1 MSGAGSPSGSR
12 RSPIGASKRSPNLAL
27 SKFLRESFTSE
38 PPYLYESLSGNPR
51 LQKLGDLVQN
61 LLAFGRDN
69 AISGE
74 AVESLEL
81 ALRHMVHETVSF
93 ASTTIQSTVS
103 VTKVQE
109 SSHSLDTA
117 KVNAELEE
125 LKLENAELKGNLKS
139 SEEQV
144 SILRSRTRDLQEELN
159 SLSSRSLS
167 YKQEFELAA
176 QERMRYAA
184 LEEKYHD
191 LLGRLKVG
199 ETTKANLEE
208 QIKKANAEYSAAFED
223 LKKARQLISKK
234 REKLAS
240 YKAENQKLKI
250 LLEEKEEELI
260 IVELQSSV
268 ERDRS
273 QRRSSC
279 SEQDLSVNREE
290 LRLNAENGR
299 LASVIQ
305 ELTEQK
311 GQLEKEKDTMEEE
324 KSDLLRQVNDMKN
337 DMSEKVSECEAL
349 REQLTTRSQ
358 EVEELATE
366 NDELRAELDTVRRSL
381 KKAQKH
387 PDGKPPLPPA
397 QSPTK
402 DGDQTFVDRL
412 KEWVN
417 GYAAFITYLID
428 HDEVE
433 LHLLNGVPKFPERMA
448 ALLTEKINQSLRFV
462 RRTGMA
468 GNIPLF
474 DAAFGNPEATAVLV
488 KSLEAS
494 EDYLPAFSVFA
505 TITNKLIAQIEAN
518 AKRVEK
524 ICQLLH
530 IDTSSEDK
538 MLDDVFKYHMDHQP
552 LFDKVVAILE
562 SKFEVPI
569 NRDNI
574 LACLDEFVNESTE
587 IVDELQ
593 NELGE
598 YVAPSCKPV
607 EIPRKVLEY
616 ITSMNVALE
625 QARAR
630 LSDGKTF
637 QNELR
642 EAQSNLSIMND
653 KLEASEIH
661 KNQLSLRLKEKEASI
676 LRLTEQLEDSM
687 EAKMGTDQ
695 ALRSLR
701 VMNAELESTCHI
713 LRNERDR
720 LKLALSDKAA
730 TFEER
735 LEEAL
740 SSEKKRCREE
750 LERQAK
756 KNAADQDA
764 IRLEL
769 EEKSKKLADAKSLV
783 LDLQQRF
790 NEKKEKYHK
799 LLTSL
804 QKQNEVLVK
813 QKNESGSLS
822 PEDRKLMK
830 TANSQRRQMLAKL
843 NELSPTKS
851 GMDSSLSLDDNLVED
866 LGQMLQKCFES
877 TSGWTGRT
885 VKKAVGILIDRVLS
899 SLSA

>member
-1 MSGAGSPSGSR
+1 MSGAGSPTGSR
-12 RSPIGASKRSPNLAL
+12 RSPIGASRRSPNLAL

-38 PPYLYESLSGNPR
+38 PPYLYETLTGNPR

-74 AVESLEL
+74 AVENLEL
-81 ALRHMVHETVSF
+81 ALRHMVNETVRF
-93 ASTTIQSTVS
+93 ASTTIESTVS

-109 SSHSLDTA
+109 SSNSVDTA

-125 LKLENAELKGNLKS
+125 LRLENAELKGTLKS

-144 SILRSRTRDLQEELN
+144 SMLRSRTRDLQEELN

-167 YKQEFELAA
+167 YKQEFELAS

-199 ETTKANLEE
+199 ETTKASLEE
-208 QIKKANAEYSAAFED
+208 QIKKSNAEYTAAFED
-223 LKKARQLISKK
+223 LKKARQLVSKK

-268 ERDRS
+268 ERDR
-273 QRRSSC
+273 QHRSSN

-311 GQLEKEKDTMEEE
+311 GQLENEKSTLEEE
-324 KSDLLRQVNDMKN
+324 KNDLLCQVNDMKN
-337 DMSEKVSECEAL
+337 DMSEKISECEAL
-349 REQLTTRSQ
+349 KEQLTTRSQ
-358 EVEELATE
+358 EVEELETD
-366 NDELRAELDTVRRSL
+366 NDELRAELDNVRRSL

-433 LHLLNGVPKFPERMA
+433 LHLLNGVQKFPERMA

-488 KSLEAS
+488 QNLEAS
-494 EDYLPAFSVFA
+494 EDCLPAFSVFA
-505 TITNKLIAQIEAN
+505 TITNKLVAQIEAN

-530 IDTSSEDK
+530 IETSSEDK

-598 YVAPSCKPV
+598 YVSPSCKPV

-616 ITSMNVALE
+616 ITSMKVALE

-720 LKLALSDKAA
+720 LKLALSDKTA

-756 KNAADQDA
+756 KNAADQEA
-764 IRLEL
+764 ARIEL

-813 QKNESGSLS
+813 QKNEGGSLS

-851 GMDSSLSLDDNLVED
+851 GIESSLSLDDNLVED
-866 LGQMLQKCFES
+866 LGQMLQRCFES

>member
-1 MSGAGSPSGSR
+1 M
-12 RSPIGASKRSPNLAL
+12 
-27 SKFLRESFTSE
+27 
-38 PPYLYESLSGNPR
+38 
-51 LQKLGDLVQN
+51 
-61 LLAFGRDN
+61 
-69 AISGE
+69 
-74 AVESLEL
+74 
-81 ALRHMVHETVSF
+81 
-93 ASTTIQSTVS
+93 
-103 VTKVQE
+103 
-109 SSHSLDTA
+109 
-117 KVNAELEE
+117 
-125 LKLENAELKGNLKS
+125 
-139 SEEQV
+139 
-144 SILRSRTRDLQEELN
+144 
-159 SLSSRSLS
+159 
-167 YKQEFELAA
+167 
-176 QERMRYAA
+176 
-184 LEEKYHD
+184 
-191 LLGRLKVG
+191 
-199 ETTKANLEE
+199 
-208 QIKKANAEYSAAFED
+208 
-223 LKKARQLISKK
+223 
-234 REKLAS
+234 
-240 YKAENQKLKI
+240 
-250 LLEEKEEELI
+250 
-260 IVELQSSV
+260 
-268 ERDRS
+268 
-273 QRRSSC
+273 
-279 SEQDLSVNREE
+279 
-290 LRLNAENGR
+290 
-299 LASVIQ
+299 
-305 ELTEQK
+305 
-311 GQLEKEKDTMEEE
+311 
-324 KSDLLRQVNDMKN
+324 
-337 DMSEKVSECEAL
+337 
-349 REQLTTRSQ
+349 
-358 EVEELATE
+358 
-366 NDELRAELDTVRRSL
+366 
-381 KKAQKH
+381 
-387 PDGKPPLPPA
+387 
-397 QSPTK
+397 
-402 DGDQTFVDRL
+402 
-412 KEWVN
+412 
-417 GYAAFITYLID
+417 
-428 HDEVE
+428 
-433 LHLLNGVPKFPERMA
+433 
-448 ALLTEKINQSLRFV
+448 
-462 RRTGMA
+462 
-468 GNIPLF
+468 NI
-474 DAAFGNPEATAVLV
+474 
-488 KSLEAS
+488 
-494 EDYLPAFSVFA
+494 
-505 TITNKLIAQIEAN
+505 
-518 AKRVEK
+518 R
-524 ICQLLH
+524 
-530 IDTSSEDK
+530 
-538 MLDDVFKYHMDHQP
+538 P

-598 YVAPSCKPV
+598 YVSPSCKPV

-616 ITSMNVALE
+616 ITSMKVALE

-720 LKLALSDKAA
+720 LKLALSDKTA

-756 KNAADQDA
+756 KNAADQEA
-764 IRLEL
+764 ARIEL

-813 QKNESGSLS
+813 QKNEGGSLS

-851 GMDSSLSLDDNLVED
+851 GIESSLSLDDNLVED
-866 LGQMLQKCFES
+866 LGQMLQRCFES